1 MFRRLES
8 RRAFEAVMEQIK
20 SLVCSGQLKPGDKL
34 PSERE
39 LATLFGT
46 GRMVVRESLRLLEHS
61 GFVQIKNGCKGGV
74 FVKDVGA
81 EVMTGSIVDLVKLGR
96 ISLEQ
101 LTETRIEI
109 ESAILGLASA
119 RMNDND
125 LEKLRNNLEHTEQL
139 IREGK
144 ISRDGNVTFHLI
156 LASAAK
162 NPLLQLIIESV
173 MNVVDSLVNWLKPTL
188 ADSRKILEAHKDI
201 YDALRKKEVES
212 ARKLM
217 RDHLIDIGARWS
229 RGLRTRKKQ
238 IHRSSEDRIL
248 SRRM

>member
-1 MFRRLES
+1 MQMSEMFKPLEA
-8 RRAFEAVMEQIK
+8 RRAFEAVTEQIK
-20 SLVCSGQLKPGDKL
+20 GLVCSGQLKPGDKL
-34 PSERE
+34 PTERE

-61 GFVQIKNGCKGGV
+61 GFVQIKNGYKGGV

-109 ESAILGLASA
+109 ESAIIGLVAA
-119 RMNDND
+119 RIDDDD
-125 LEKLRNNLEHTEQL
+125 LEKLRKNIEHTEQL
-139 IREGK
+139 ISEGK

-156 LASAAK
+156 LAEAAK
-162 NPLLQLIIESV
+162 NPLLEIIIESI
-173 MNVVDSLVNWLKPTL
+173 MNVVDSVVNWLKPSL
-188 ADSRKILEAHKDI
+188 SDSERIVKAHKAI
-201 YDALRKKEVES
+201 YNALCQKEVKS

-217 RDHLIDIGARWS
+217 RDHLVDVGAMWS
-229 RGLRTRKKQ
+229 LWLK
-238 IHRSSEDRIL
+238 
-248 SRRM
+248 SRENK

>member
-1 MFRRLES
+1 MT
-8 RRAFEAVMEQIK
+8 EQIK
-20 SLVCSGQLKPGDKL
+20 GLVCSGQLKPGDKL
-34 PSERE
+34 PTERE

-61 GFVQIKNGCKGGV
+61 GFVQIKNGYKGGV

-109 ESAILGLASA
+109 ESAIIGLAAA
-119 RMNDND
+119 RIDDDD
-125 LEKLRNNLEHTEQL
+125 LEKLRKNIEHTEQL
-139 IREGK
+139 ISQGK

-156 LASAAK
+156 LAEAAK
-162 NPLLQLIIESV
+162 NPLLQIIIESI
-173 MNVVDSLVNWLKPTL
+173 MNVVDSVVNWLKPTL
-188 ADSRKILEAHKDI
+188 ADSERILKAHKAI
-201 YDALRKKEVES
+201 YKALCKKEVAS

-217 RDHLIDIGARWS
+217 RDHLVDVGAMWS
-229 RGLRTRKKQ
+229 LWLKSRKN
-238 IHRSSEDRIL
+238 R
-248 SRRM
+248 